1 MSNPSASWE
10 DVASVQKDIIE
21 RKDSEIAE
29 LRAKLALIEAAASD
43 ANEYVLAQIN
53 ADLRARVAELERE
66 NASLR
71 QIPCW
76 VESEDGNPGWG
87 KTADAVEMLGKAYA
101 RIEELEKIEMVLRD
115 LLDNISTPTLD
126 DPRLDYVE
134 VQVDREAL
142 ANARRA
148 IASV

>member
-1 MSNPSASWE
+1 MTKPKVCLK
-10 DVASVQKDIIE
+10 DVVRVQKDIIE

-29 LRAKLALIEAAASD
+29 LRA
-43 ANEYVLAQIN
+43 
-53 ADLRARVAELERE
+53 RVAELERE
-66 NASLR
+66 NESLR

-87 KTADAVEMLGKAYA
+87 KYA
-101 RIEELEKIEMVLRD
+101 RIEELEKIEMVLRY

-142 ANARRA
+142 ANAVRA
-148 IASV
+148 DAKTRPASCATSRG